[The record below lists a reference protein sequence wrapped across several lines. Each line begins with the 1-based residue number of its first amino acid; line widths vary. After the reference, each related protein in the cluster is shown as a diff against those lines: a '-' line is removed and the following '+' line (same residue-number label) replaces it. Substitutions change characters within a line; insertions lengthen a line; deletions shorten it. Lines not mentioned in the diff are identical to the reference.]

1 MFRSNPT
8 KKMPEILIERTLEK
22 AANTVNSTVKDLR
35 DIPAGKKRKIHDD
48 ITVVVVDL
56 EKQYK
61 G

>member
-1 MFRSNPT
+1 M
-8 KKMPEILIERTLEK
+8 IERTLEK
-22 AANTVNSTVKDLR
+22 AATTVNSTVKDLR

-61 G
+61 